1 MNKKRS
7 KNGGD
12 QLAAWKVSSNQ
23 ENNYKTNVPINAT
36 LISTVAAGVSLFA
49 TIWMGI
55 FLKNDILMKVTYC
68 VVVMVSTFQMPLV
81 VAFTV
86 KHHKKTSMV
95 NHVVPCTLQFH
106 EQEENLQVM

>member
-7 KNGGD
+7 RNGGD
-12 QLAAWKVSSNQ
+12 QLVAWKISSNQ
-23 ENNYKTNVPINAT
+23 DNNYKTNVPINAT
-36 LISTVAAGVSLFA
+36 LISTIAAGVSLFA

-55 FLKNDILMKVTYC
+55 FLENDILTKVSYSI
-68 VVVMVSTFQMPLV
+68 VVTVSAFQMPMV

-86 KHHKKTSMV
+86 KHHKKTSTV
-95 NHVVPCTLQFH
+95 SPVVPSTLQFH